1 MKKYLSL
8 ALAAFSFILTACIF
22 LTMMGSA
29 VDVTSTILNKT
40 SSIASCYDLIS
51 NGGALYIVALIL
63 LILSLVAIAL
73 VIGVEVLRKDLSCK
87 KYIYYLAA
95 GLLVV
100 TAVFFF
106 LAVPC
111 FNSLTEI
118 EGVQLG
124 SYANPSL
131 SAGAVLSAVFAL
143 ISAVVMGITPFVE
156 AKFN

>member
-29 VDVTSTILNKT
+29 VDGTIFNKT

-111 FNSLTEI
+111 FNSLTEF

-156 AKFN
+156 SKFN

>member
-22 LTMMGSA
+22 FTMMGSA
-29 VDVTSTILNKT
+29 VDGTIFNKT
-40 SSIASCYDLIS
+40 ASIASCYDLIG

-63 LILSLVAIAL
+63 LILSLVTIAL
-73 VIGVEVLRKDLSCK
+73 AIGVEVLRKDLKCK
-87 KYIYYLAA
+87 KYIYFLAA
-95 GLLVV
+95 VLLVV
-100 TAVFFF
+100 TAVFYF

-111 FNSLTEI
+111 FNALTTFN
-118 EGVQLG
+118 GAQLG
-124 SYANPSL
+124 SYANPAL

-143 ISAVVMGITPFVE
+143 VSAVVMAAVPFVE